1 MRQITY
7 YRKIKNNMP
16 KTFQI
21 FFLYVLIVIPFSGNS
36 QTVSGKWKGYMVE
49 SDFRQFEKRYNVEL
63 EIEQLPM
70 NIIKCTTTIY
80 NKKRL
85 VSTTSGQ
92 GYNNTKH
99 NYIIFSEITFIIV
112 NDSIDKEPCLM
123 ACQLTY
129 NKIGRETLTG
139 IFRSKKGSNY
149 CSEGKVYLRRYIPQ
163 EERVK
168 KREERKEK
176 RIERKTKRKSR
187 KANL

>member
-1 MRQITY
+1 
-7 YRKIKNNMP
+7 MP
-16 KTFQI
+16 KIIQI
-21 FFLYVLIVIPFSGNS
+21 FFLFVPIIIPFSGHS
-36 QTVSGKWKGYMVE
+36 QNVSGKWKGYIVE
-49 SDFRQFEKRYNVEL
+49 SDFRQYEQRYNVEL
-63 EIEQLPM
+63 EVVQLPM
-70 NIIKCTTTIY
+70 NVIKCTTTIY
-80 NKKRL
+80 KKSSL
-85 VSTTSGQ
+85 ISKATGQ
-92 GYNNTKH
+92 GFNNTKH
-99 NYIIFSEITFIIV
+99 NYIIFSEITFITI
-112 NDSIDKEPCLM
+112 NDSINKEPCLM

-168 KREERKEK
+168 LREVRKEK